1 MTESVPVFCKEGDMS
16 SPVDMMERNFVSYD
30 YEESRYIKALHTSA
44 QARKNISINRQN
56 SILQAGMAACEALE
70 DKYQGRYAERI
81 LEGKKAARNMMYE
94 GQTATAE
101 ASKRNLD
108 EIKDHIEE
116 KAKEALEALGEEK
129 EAATTTE
136 EETSG
141 QKTQDS
147 QQASSSSQAT
157 DNAATPPASQDTE
170 GSGTTA
176 TPAAPPAAA
185 APVAVL
191 PTPTGTPSTGMKID
205 IVV

>member
-1 MTESVPVFCKEGDMS
+1 MS
-16 SPVDMMERNFVSYD
+16 SPVNMMERNFVSHD

-44 QARKNISINRQN
+44 QARKNISVSRQN

-70 DKYQGRYAERI
+70 DRYQGRYAERI

-94 GQTATAE
+94 GQTASAE

-108 EIKDHIEE
+108 EIKEHIEE
-116 KAKEALEALGEEK
+116 KAKEALEALMDEQ

-141 QKTQDS
+141 QKTQGA
-147 QQASSSSQAT
+147 QGT

-170 GSGTTA
+170 GSATA
-176 TPAAPPAAA
+176 VPPSASAPAT
-185 APVAVL
+185 VL
-191 PTPTGTPSTGMKID
+191 PTPTATPTTGMKIN

>member
-1 MTESVPVFCKEGDMS
+1 MS

-185 APVAVL
+185 VPVAVL
-191 PTPTGTPSTGMKID
+191 PTPTATSATGMKID

>member
-1 MTESVPVFCKEGDMS
+1 MS
-16 SPVDMMERNFVSYD
+16 SPVNMMERNFVSHD

-44 QARKNISINRQN
+44 QARKNISVSRQN

-70 DKYQGRYAERI
+70 DRYQGRYAERI

-94 GQTATAE
+94 GQTASAE

-108 EIKDHIEE
+108 EIKEHIEE
-116 KAKEALEALGEEK
+116 KAKEALEALGDEQ

-147 QQASSSSQAT
+147 QQASTQTSQGKDSVAT
-157 DNAATPPASQDTE
+157 APTPPASQDTE

-191 PTPTGTPSTGMKID
+191 PTPTVTPSIGMKID